1 MCAHGFQICDWLVVC
16 DILLASIKLIKL
28 LGLPERQVDN
38 HMPWLTLSPNQGQRM
53 WLQESI
59 LATTNRVIVLC
70 RWRNRFFGIDCWAP

>member
-1 MCAHGFQICDWLVVC
+1 MAHGFQICDWLVVC

-53 WLQESI
+53 WLQE
-59 LATTNRVIVLC
+59 
-70 RWRNRFFGIDCWAP
+70 